1 MTPRIV
7 VLYGA
12 AHEVVDRV
20 RAVRAAGDIPLVG
33 DGRWPEAQRSAVHDL
48 VRDARPPLGAAWAS
62 LTSGSSGTPR
72 VVLRTAASWE
82 RSFPAVSA
90 LLGHPAVPDA
100 ERVVALP
107 APPSSSL
114 TLFSVAH
121 ALGGGPRPVFPGTDG
136 SLAEATSFH
145 GTPHALGALLDG
157 GQLPRVRT
165 ALVGG
170 SHLDDE
176 VRALAE
182 SRGIRVIA
190 YYGAAELSFVAVD
203 DGTGLRPFPG
213 VDVEVRDRELWVRS
227 PFAALGYLGDGGPL
241 RTDGDWATVG
251 DLAELDAGADAGAD
265 AETETDVETDAGTV
279 TDAGTGTGTATLR
292 LRGRADGAILTASAT
307 VIPEE
312 VEAELRQIP
321 AVGDAVVFGY
331 PAPGVGALVAAM
343 LEPAPGAPEIGT
355 GTLRGIV
362 SGRLGPAH
370 RPRIWFTGE
379 LPRNASGKPVRAEI
393 VRRAL
398 AGEVSRV
405 AG

>member
-7 VLYGA
+7 VVYGA
-12 AHEVVDRV
+12 AHEVVDHV

-33 DGRWPEAQRSAVHDL
+33 DGRWPAAQREAVHDL

-82 RSFPAVSA
+82 QSFPAVSA
-90 LLGHPAVPDA
+90 LLDHPAAA

-121 ALGGGPRPVFPGTDG
+121 ALSGGPRPVFPGHDG

-145 GTPHALGALLDG
+145 GTPQALRALLDSG
-157 GQLPRVRT
+157 KLPRVQT

-170 SHLDDE
+170 SRLDE
-176 VRALAE
+176 GVRAHAE

-213 VDVEVRDRELWVRS
+213 VDLDVRHGELWVRS

-241 RTDGDWATVG
+241 RTDGAWATVG
-251 DLAELDAGADAGAD
+251 DLAEL
-265 AETETDVETDAGTV
+265 E
-279 TDAGTGTGTATLR
+279 TGTDTRTLR
-292 LRGRADGAILTASAT
+292 LRGRADGAIITASAT

-321 AVGDAVVFGY
+321 AIADAVVFGY
-331 PAPGVGALVAAM
+331 PAAGVGALVAAM
-343 LEPAPGAPEIGT
+343 LEPAPGSPKITT
-355 GTLRGIV
+355 GSLRSIV
-362 SGRLGPAH
+362 SARLGPAH

-379 LPRNASGKPVRAEI
+379 LPRTASGKPARAEV

>member
-7 VLYGA
+7 VLDVA
-12 AHEVVDRV
+12 AHEVVDAV

-33 DGRWPEAQRSAVHDL
+33 DGRWPEAQRAAVHDL
-48 VRDARPPLGAAWAS
+48 VRDARPPAGAAWAS

-90 LLGHPAVPDA
+90 LLHDPGVPDA

-121 ALGGGPRPVFPGTDG
+121 ALSGGPRPVFPGHDG
-136 SLAEATSFH
+136 NLAEATSFH
-145 GTPHALGALLDG
+145 GTPQALRTLLDG

-203 DGTGLRPFPG
+203 DGAGLRPFPG
-213 VDVEVRDRELWVRS
+213 VDLDVRDGELWVRS

-241 RTDGDWATVG
+241 RTDGAWATVG
-251 DLAELDAGADAGAD
+251 DLAELETAAAAAADAAAGTGTAAGTDADAGA
-265 AETETDVETDAGTV
+265 GTS
-279 TDAGTGTGTATLR
+279 TLR

-321 AVGDAVVFGY
+321 AIGDAVVFGY
-331 PAPGVGALVAAM
+331 PAGGVGALVAAM
-343 LEPAPGAPEIGT
+343 LEPAPGFPAIGT
-355 GTLRGIV
+355 GALRGIV

-379 LPRNASGKPVRAEI
+379 LPRNASGKPARAEI

>member
-1 MTPRIV
+1 V
-7 VLYGA
+7 YGA
-12 AHEVVDRV
+12 AHEVVDHV

-33 DGRWPEAQRSAVHDL
+33 DERWPEAQREAVHDL

-90 LLGHPAVPDA
+90 LLDDPAAA

-121 ALGGGPRPVFPGTDG
+121 ALSGGPRPVFPGHDG

-145 GTPHALGALLDG
+145 GTPQALRALLDG
-157 GQLPRVRT
+157 GKLPRVRT

-170 SHLDDE
+170 SRLDDG
-176 VRALAE
+176 VRAHAE

-213 VDVEVRDRELWVRS
+213 VDIDVRDGELWVRS

-241 RTDGDWATVG
+241 RTDGAWATVG
-251 DLAELDAGADAGAD
+251 DLAELETG
-265 AETETDVETDAGTV
+265 TETG
-279 TDAGTGTGTATLR
+279 TLR
-292 LRGRADGAILTASAT
+292 LRGRADGAIITASAT

-321 AVGDAVVFGY
+321 EIADAVVFGF
-331 PAPGVGALVAAM
+331 PAAGVGSLVAAM
-343 LEPAPGAPEIGT
+343 LEPAPGSPKITAGS
-355 GTLRGIV
+355 LRSIM
-362 SGRLGPAH
+362 SARLGPAH

-379 LPRNASGKPVRAEI
+379 LPRTTSGKPARAEI

>member
-7 VLYGA
+7 VLYDA
-12 AHEVVDRV
+12 AHGIVDSV
-20 RAVRAAGDIPLVG
+20 RGVHAAGDIPLVG
-33 DGRWPEAQRSAVHDL
+33 DPRWPAAQREAVRDL
-48 VRDARPPLGAAWAS
+48 VRDARPPQGAAWAS

-90 LLGHPAVPDA
+90 LLAEPAAPEA

-121 ALGGGPRPVFPGTDG
+121 ALSGGPRPVFPGHDG

-145 GTPHALGALLDG
+145 GTPHALRALLDG
-157 GQLPRVRT
+157 GQLPRLRT

-176 VRALAE
+176 LRAHAE
-182 SRGIRVIA
+182 SMGIRVVA

-203 DGTGLRPFPG
+203 DGAGLRPFPG
-213 VDVEVRDRELWVRS
+213 VDVDVRDGELWVRS
-227 PFAALGYLGDGGPL
+227 PFTALGYLGDGGPL
-241 RTDGDWATVG
+241 RTDGAWATVG
-251 DLAELDAGADAGAD
+251 DLAELDTGSD
-265 AETETDVETDAGTV
+265 
-279 TDAGTGTGTATLR
+279 TGTRALR
-292 LRGRADGAILTASAT
+292 LRGRADGAIITASAT

-321 AVGDAVVFGY
+321 SIADAVVFGL
-331 PAPGVGALVAAM
+331 PAGGVGALVAAM
-343 LEPAPGAPEIGT
+343 LEPAPGHPVIGASS
-355 GTLRGIV
+355 LRGIA
-362 SGRLGPAH
+362 SARLGPAH

-379 LPRNASGKPVRAEI
+379 LPRNASGKPARVEI

-398 AGEVSRV
+398 AGEVTRV

>member
-12 AHEVVDRV
+12 AHEVVERV
-20 RAVRAAGDIPLVG
+20 RAVRAAGDVPLVG
-33 DGRWPEAQRSAVHDL
+33 DERWPAAQREAVDTL
-48 VRDARPPLGAAWAS
+48 VRDARPSTGAAWAA

-72 VVLRTAASWE
+72 VVLRTAASWSE
-82 RSFPAVSA
+82 SFPAVAA
-90 LLGHPAVPDA
+90 LLDDPAVPDG

-121 ALGGGPRPVFPGTDG
+121 ALSGGPRPVFPGHDDG
-136 SLAEATSFH
+136 LAEATSFH
-145 GTPHALGALLDG
+145 GTPQALRALLDG

-170 SHLDDE
+170 SHLDDDL
-176 VRALAE
+176 RAHAE

-203 DGTGLRPFPG
+203 DGAGLRPFPG
-213 VDVEVRDRELWVRS
+213 VDVGVRGGELWVRS
-227 PFAALGYLGDGGPL
+227 PYTALGYLGDGGPL
-241 RTDGDWATVG
+241 RTDGAWATVG
-251 DLAELDAGADAGAD
+251 DLAELD
-265 AETETDVETDAGTV
+265 TDTGAGTR
-279 TDAGTGTGTATLR
+279 TLR
-292 LRGRADGAILTASAT
+292 LRGRADGAIITASAT

-312 VEAELRQIP
+312 VEAELRRVP
-321 AVGDAVVFGY
+321 AIADAVVFGY
-331 PAPGVGALVAAM
+331 PAGGVGALVAAM
-343 LEPAPGAPEIGT
+343 LEPAPGHPAIGKAA
-355 GTLRGIV
+355 LRGIV
-362 SGRLGPAH
+362 SARLGPAH

-379 LPRNASGKPVRAEI
+379 LPRNASGKPARAEI
-393 VRRAL
+393 VRRVL